1 MERYEFKVKGP
12 KEKCVKIFLS
22 AEEVKTLELKSFM
35 SRTLT
40 WFPSL
45 HGKELSLKYAD
56 TLNDWIELPA
66 DDLDSFVDTIETAK
80 DCKGKPYH
88 YWTQSVRTSSNSTTN
103 WTETSSLFAI
113 AKLREN
119 VGERACG

>member
-22 AEEVKTLELKSFM
+22 AEEVKTLELN
-35 SRTLT
+35 
-40 WFPSL
+40 L

-88 YWTQSVRTSSNSTTN
+88 Y
-103 WTETSSLFAI
+103 
-113 AKLREN
+113 
-119 VGERACG
+119 